1 MLKNVIIW
9 RLRMDSLIIND
20 IIKCRLLII
29 FRQPVIILL
38 FIINLIITFLSFGKD
53 ILSVIIYYAITCYYS
68 ICFFKFIYIF
78 FRFQNWFEFS
88 QYFIQFL
95 RLYIIVSIILW
106 SYVNLEFMFVD
117 MLYIY
122 IFKNIFQFFCFYY

>member
-9 RLRMDSLIIND
+9 RLRMNSLLIND

-29 FRQPVIILL
+29 FRQPVIVLL

-53 ILSVIIYYAITCYYS
+53 TLSVIIYYAIACYYS
-68 ICFFKFIYIF
+68 IRFFKFTYIF

-95 RLYIIVSIILW
+95 RLYILVSIIWW
-106 SYVNLEFMFVD
+106 SYVDLEFLFVD

-122 IFKNIFQFFCFYY
+122 IFKNIFQFFCFFY